1 MDQDTRL
8 NRYRAWFYAA
18 ALYNFLWGTWV
29 ILFPNHL
36 FDLLQMERPNYPGI
50 WQSVGMIVQVY
61 AIGYWLIAKDPKRYA
76 ALVWVGLIGKIFG
89 PVGFLFTAL
98 KGELPWKFGVT
109 ILTND
114 LIWWPAFIAFSLQ
127 YAVDPIRELFRPSGA
142 DTPS

>member
-1 MDQDTRL
+1 MVTETSDLKGFR
-8 NRYRAWFYAA
+8 RWFYAA
-18 ALYNFLWGTWV
+18 AIYNFLWGTWV

-61 AIGYWLIAKDPKRYA
+61 AIGYWLIAKDPLRYA

-114 LIWWPAFIAFSLQ
+114 LIWWPVFIVFALR
-127 YAVDPIRELFRPSGA
+127 YAVEPIRELLKPRN
-142 DTPS
+142 TPL